1 MKEEEYL
8 VIAAKDRRGSHYQNN
23 YCDTFEEAY
32 ELALD
37 MERDWPYVEI
47 SKGTPGH
54 WELVWCN
61 WLKDKHNE
69 KLRIYREARR

>member
-1 MKEEEYL
+1 MEDVYL
-8 VIAAKDRRGSHYQNN
+8 VTTAMDRRGSRYQNN

-37 MERDWPYVEI
+37 MERDWPWVEI

-54 WELVWCN
+54 YTQVWCN
-61 WLKDKHNE
+61 WLKGKHGGKN
-69 KLRIYREARR
+69 RIYKEA